1 MLVCLAVVMFK
12 SISVEENLI
21 EISEIGIIKAFLSS
35 INIVNLQLVLK
46 ICVCSD
52 HWMSFKK

>member
-21 EISEIGIIKAFLSS
+21 EISEIGIIKALLFKYYKHWKFAAS
-35 INIVNLQLVLK
+35 VENLYTL
-46 ICVCSD
+46 
-52 HWMSFKK
+52 